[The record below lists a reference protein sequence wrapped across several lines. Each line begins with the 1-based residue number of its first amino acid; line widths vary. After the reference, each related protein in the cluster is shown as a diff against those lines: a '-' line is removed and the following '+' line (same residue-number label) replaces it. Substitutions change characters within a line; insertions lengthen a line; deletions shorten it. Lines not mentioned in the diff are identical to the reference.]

1 MSKHFRRTSCRVI
14 WRKFLPSNP
23 AADSHGVVAAG
34 LWPVSSADTTR
45 GQDYQTAR
53 RAVATESVSQKIQ
66 LFDEQFGQLLW
77 LSYRCFAREIFAYVG
92 RWFSVDHRH
101 GANGFVFLA
110 EKFLAVAAIG
120 QKQYCLW
127 QKMATDR
134 FEQRLGFR
142 SIFLPG
148 THNLT
153 RLA

>member
-1 MSKHFRRTSCRVI
+1 MSRTFGRTISRLILRRS
-14 WRKFLPSNP
+14 LPSSP
-23 AADSHGVVAAG
+23 GADRHGVVATG
-34 LWPVSSADTTR
+34 LWLVSSADTTR
-45 GQDYQTAR
+45 GQGYQTAR
-53 RAVATESVSQKIQ
+53 RVVGYRIGFPKIQ

-77 LSYRCFAREIFAYVG
+77 LGYRCFAREIFAYVG

-127 QKMATDR
+127 QKMAMDR

-142 SIFLPG
+142 SIFLHG
-148 THNLT
+148 TQN
-153 RLA
+153 